1 MIAAALGAV
10 ASVKRLLARGAQV
23 NLRDEQGQTSLHAA
37 CQFAF
42 QSADPGAARALIE
55 ALLEAGA
62 ELDAVSRAGQT
73 PLLLLLGARAAA
85 GSPSPQRGLTELT
98 ELMLARGADPDAQDQ
113 RGVGVLHAA
122 AMHGLTD
129 PCRSLL
135 RAGADPALRD
145 TLGRSAAEV
154 ALMLG
159 YADLAAEI
167 KRAAGARQRAQGL
180 QTR

>member
-1 MIAAALGAV
+1 L
-10 ASVKRLLARGAQV
+10 LLARGA
-23 NLRDEQGQTSLHAA
+23 N
-37 CQFAF
+37 
-42 QSADPGAARALIE
+42 
-55 ALLEAGA
+55 
-62 ELDAVSRAGQT
+62 
-73 PLLLLLGARAAA
+73 
-85 GSPSPQRGLTELT
+85 
-98 ELMLARGADPDAQDQ
+98 PDAQDQ

-122 AMHGLTD
+122 AMHGLAD

-167 KRAAGARQRAQGL
+167 KRAAGARVKAQGGA